1 MSKSFFKRLSV
12 EQFAKMREW
21 VMNGGSFLIE
31 TNDCNDAMTALRM
44 SKCRC
49 EYAHVQDGLCCI
61 FPHVGL

>member
-1 MSKSFFKRLSV
+1 
-12 EQFAKMREW
+12 MREW

-31 TNDCNDAMTALRM
+31 TSDCNDAMTALRT